1 MRGMVR
7 AVCAAKLV
15 TAHCSSPR
23 EEQERRVAAGPNTLR
38 PFFPFFFFLCSKME
52 NRGFDPR
59 TSRMLNGRSTN

>member
-23 EEQERRVAAGPNTLR
+23 EEQERRVAAGPNGLFFSLFFSFFQNGESGLR
-38 PFFPFFFFLCSKME
+38 SPYLPYAKRAIYQLI
-52 NRGFDPR
+52 
-59 TSRMLNGRSTN
+59 

>member
-23 EEQERRVAAGPNTLR
+23 EEQERRVAAGPNAYGLFSR
-38 PFFPFFFFLCSKME
+38 FFSFFFSKME

>member
-23 EEQERRVAAGPNTLR
+23 EEQERRVAAGPKMALFSR
-38 PFFPFFFFLCSKME
+38 FFFLFSKME

>member
-23 EEQERRVAAGPNTLR
+23 EERAGARGPVS
-38 PFFPFFFFLCSKME
+38 FFAFFLFFFSKME

>member
-23 EEQERRVAAGPNTLR
+23 EEQERRVAAGHTA
-38 PFFPFFFFLCSKME
+38 FFFAF
-52 NRGFDPR
+52 FFAFFQ
-59 TSRMLNGRSTN
+59 NGESGLRSPYLPYAKRAIYQLI

>member
-23 EEQERRVAAGPNTLR
+23 EEQERRVAAGPSLTA
-38 PFFPFFFFLCSKME
+38 FFL
-52 NRGFDPR
+52 FFQ
-59 TSRMLNGRSTN
+59 NGESGLRSPYLPYAKRAIYQLI